1 MNDKNLD
8 SGPSD
13 RAIAQAF
20 RELDTCGQH
29 SAEEC
34 AAYNRLFNRAREI
47 EPSLGILGQGSY
59 GGLAFPH
66 DAIFSAT
73 TPPAGARDA
82 VTDSI
87 YLRGLV
93 GKLAQW
99 QLRMSYNDSY
109 FGEPA
114 GMVKQ
119 VVAELARA
127 VDPIY
132 PPMPEPVDPL
142 AGVTI
147 YTATVPKAT
156 QPAASGAGEG
166 PKDGDLIV
174 GDMAYDD

>member
-47 EPSLGILGQGSY
+47 EPSPGILGQGSY

-66 DAIFSAT
+66 DAIFSTT

-82 VTDSI
+82 VTSHEVIAWADKYNI
-87 YLRGLV
+87 VGEHLV
-93 GKLAQW
+93 TA
-99 QLRMSYNDSY
+99 
-109 FGEPA
+109 
-114 GMVKQ
+114 
-119 VVAELARA
+119 
-127 VDPIY
+127 
-132 PPMPEPVDPL
+132 
-142 AGVTI
+142 
-147 YTATVPKAT
+147 YTAAANRDEALTGK
-156 QPAASGAGEG
+156 AASAGES
-166 PKDGDLIV
+166 
-174 GDMAYDD
+174 

>member
-1 MNDKNLD
+1 MSDKD
-8 SGPSD
+8 VQSGPS
-13 RAIAQAF
+13 
-20 RELDTCGQH
+20 EEVPC
-29 SAEEC
+29 SAHPD
-34 AAYNRLFNRAREI
+34 APHGFNRNASHTEDRYVCDCE
-47 EPSLGILGQGSY
+47 GWN
-59 GGLAFPH
+59 
-66 DAIFSAT
+66 
-73 TPPAGARDA
+73 PPAGARDA

-156 QPAASGAGEG
+156 QPAAPGAG
-166 PKDGDLIV
+166 D
-174 GDMAYDD
+174 